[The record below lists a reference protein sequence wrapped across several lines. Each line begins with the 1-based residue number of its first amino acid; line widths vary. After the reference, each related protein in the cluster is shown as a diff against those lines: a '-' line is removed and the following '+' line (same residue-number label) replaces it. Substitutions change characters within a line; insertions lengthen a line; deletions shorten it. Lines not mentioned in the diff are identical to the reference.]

1 MFGQQAFAT
10 GFNPSYQGAMWAG
23 AANSARQQYGQNQ
36 DYAASQRQSQ
46 RQGSLRKAGLQS
58 QAMGNR
64 FSLYS
69 GLGDLSNTAYSNY
82 LQNRGGYRDFAIGAL
97 SGLMR

>member
-1 MFGQQAFAT
+1 MFGQQPFAS

-23 AANSARQQYGQNQ
+23 AANTARQQYGQNQ
-36 DYAASQRQSQ
+36 DFASSQ
-46 RQGSLRKAGLQS
+46 KQAGRASGLRKAGLQG
-58 QAMGNR
+58 QRMGNQ

-82 LQNRGGYRDFAIGAL
+82 MQNRGGYRDFAIGAL